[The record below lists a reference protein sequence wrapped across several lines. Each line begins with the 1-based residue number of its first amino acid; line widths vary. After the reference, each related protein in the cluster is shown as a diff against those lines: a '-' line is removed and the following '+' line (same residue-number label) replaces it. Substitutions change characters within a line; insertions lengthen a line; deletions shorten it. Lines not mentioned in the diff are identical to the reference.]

1 MRKEQMVGSRLPVEL
16 VQDLEMIERVEQTD
30 RSTALRKLLHRAVGD
45 WKREYY
51 ARQYGDGRMTLARA
65 AADANVSLWE
75 MMDYVRQ
82 RKIAV
87 QYDLDDL
94 QKDVAT
100 ALQRAGS
107 NPSPGSKR
115 RSNSRD
121 RRTGLLGGRRSNPL

>member
-1 MRKEQMVGSRLPVEL
+1 MRKEQMVGSRLPMEL

-30 RSTALRKLLHRAVGD
+30 RSTALRKLLHKAVGD

-65 AADANVSLWE
+65 AGDANVSLWE
-75 MMDYVRQ
+75 MMNYVRQ

-94 QKDVAT
+94 RKDMAT
-100 ALQRAGS
+100 ALQRAS
-107 NPSPGSKR
+107 STPAAKSK
-115 RSNSRD
+115 
-121 RRTGLLGGRRSNPL
+121 

>member
-30 RSTALRKLLHRAVGD
+30 RSTALRKLLHKAVGD
-45 WKREYY
+45 WKREHY

-65 AADANVSLWE
+65 AGDADVSLWE
-75 MMDYVRQ
+75 MMDYVRH

-94 QKDVAT
+94 RKDMAT
-100 ALQRAGS
+100 ALQRA
-107 NPSPGSKR
+107 
-115 RSNSRD
+115 RSNSA
-121 RRTGLLGGRRSNPL
+121 LE

>member
-30 RSTALRKLLHRAVGD
+30 RSTALRKLLHKAVGD

-51 ARQYGDGRMTLARA
+51 ARQYGDGCMTLARA
-65 AADANVSLWE
+65 AGDANVSLWE
-75 MMDYVRQ
+75 MMNYVRQ

-94 QKDVAT
+94 RKDMAT
-100 ALQRAGS
+100 ALQRVSS
-107 NPSPGSKR
+107 NPTSESER
-115 RSNSRD
+115 
-121 RRTGLLGGRRSNPL
+121 

>member
-1 MRKEQMVGSRLPVEL
+1 MKKEQMVGSRLPVEL

-30 RSTALRKLLHRAVGD
+30 RSTALRKLLHKAVRD

-65 AADANVSLWE
+65 AGDANVSLWE

-82 RKIAV
+82 RKIAI

-94 QKDVAT
+94 RKDMAT
-100 ALQRAGS
+100 ALHKAGS
-107 NPSPGSKR
+107 NPAAESER
-115 RSNSRD
+115 
-121 RRTGLLGGRRSNPL
+121 

>member
-30 RSTALRKLLHRAVGD
+30 RSTALRKLLHKAVGD
-45 WKREYY
+45 WKREHY
-51 ARQYGDGRMTLARA
+51 ARQYGDGCMTLARA
-65 AADANVSLWE
+65 AGDANVSLWE
-75 MMDYVRQ
+75 MMNYVRQ

-94 QKDVAT
+94 RKDMAT

-107 NPSPGSKR
+107 NPAAESK
-115 RSNSRD
+115 
-121 RRTGLLGGRRSNPL
+121 